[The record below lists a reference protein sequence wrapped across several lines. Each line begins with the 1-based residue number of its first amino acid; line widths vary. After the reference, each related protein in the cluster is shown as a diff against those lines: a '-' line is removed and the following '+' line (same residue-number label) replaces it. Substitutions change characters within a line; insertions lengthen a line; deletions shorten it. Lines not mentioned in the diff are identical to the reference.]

1 MVIGG
6 IPLLALS
13 ALNHDPAFEGSFTEL
28 TTGDYVAL
36 FYTSLFGSA
45 VSYGVYFY
53 NATKGYFE
61 FLTFLKYTL
70 SLNSTLIFV
79 FFSARLYWFSCT

>member
-13 ALNHDPAFEGSFTEL
+13 ALNHDPALNGSLTEL
-28 TTGDYVAL
+28 NSGDYVAL

-53 NATKGYFE
+53 NASRGYSD
-61 FLTFLKYTL
+61 L
-70 SLNSTLIFV
+70 SLPSHIFV
-79 FFSARLYWFSCT
+79 IEFYFTFE

>member
-13 ALNHDPAFEGSFTEL
+13 AFNHDPAFNGSFTEL
-28 TTGDYVAL
+28 TAGDYVAL

-53 NATKGYFE
+53 NATRGIYKS
-61 FLTFLKYTL
+61 L
-70 SLNSTLIFV
+70 SSQQYPC
-79 FFSARLYWFSCT
+79 YWILF